1 MPNTDS
7 GNGAPLDERLKQYHE
22 AIESEFKLATDP
34 SPQDLSTIRKNAAE
48 AFLAAVPQAVKR
60 ILYLME
66 HADKENIQFGAS
78 KFVVQS
84 ALSQDSTDAAD
95 PLTQLL
101 KELNDKAQ
109 AQKAQASTQ
118 ADDADE
124 TPA

>member
-1 MPNTDS
+1 MPTDNG

-34 SPQDLSTIRKNAAE
+34 TPQDLTTIRKNAAE

-66 HADKENIQFGAS
+66 HADKESIQFGAS
-78 KFVVQS
+78 KFVVQQ
-84 ALSQDSTDAAD
+84 ALSSDTTDSAD

-101 KELNDKAQ
+101 KELNDKAT
-109 AQKAQASTQ
+109 TQ
-118 ADDADE
+118 PNDATE
-124 TPA
+124 PA